1 MASCLLCSVTASL
14 GRLCTAHGVAIACPG
29 LTSEQILSRVAEP
42 AASLVD
48 PWGSAHPVGVHTVL
62 GRDPAG
68 ADLALLHASVSS
80 RHAEIVA
87 EGDTWYVVDHGS
99 RNGTTVDDQPVTG
112 GGEASP
118 RRPLRP
124 GSRLRF
130 GEVGFYFWA
139 PALPVDARPTGS
151 GRTAPTRRDQIV
163 FGVKV
168 STPAGQTVEL
178 SQRVDGGIARIG
190 GAIVELA
197 RMEFGL
203 LQLLAERRRL
213 TGDPELAYVAWHE
226 IADILA
232 FRSVEADSEN
242 VRELVRRVRRKL
254 AAASIDDLVE
264 SKQGVGYRLS
274 GALVS

>member
-1 MASCLLCSVTASL
+1 MAACLLCSVTASI
-14 GRLCTAHGVAIACPG
+14 GRLCTAHGVAIAGAG
-29 LTSEQILSRVAEP
+29 LTSEQILSRVTTP
-42 AASLVD
+42 SASLVD
-48 PWGSAHPVGVHTVL
+48 PWGFAHAVADKTTV
-62 GRDPAG
+62 GRDPNS

-80 RHAEIVA
+80 LHAELVR
-87 EGDTWYVVDHGS
+87 EGDVWFLIDRGS
-99 RNGTTVDDQPVTG
+99 RNGTTVDDQKVQRTQLRTG
-112 GGEASP
+112 A
-118 RRPLRP
+118 RV
-124 GSRLRF
+124 RF
-130 GEVGFYFWA
+130 GEIGFYFWT
-139 PALPVDARPTGS
+139 PALPPGERPTGA

-178 SQRVDGGIARIG
+178 SQRIDGGIARIG

-213 TGDPELAYVAWHE
+213 ASDAELAYVAWHE
-226 IADILA
+226 IADALA
-232 FRSVEADSEN
+232 FKSVEADSEN

-254 AAASIDDLVE
+254 SNAAIDDLIE

-274 GALVS
+274 GALL